1 LYIINIC
8 TKNASFFCA
17 IYIFLRFIYLDL
29 MSKNLVELI
38 LYDRSCYLSMTEK
51 MTAGFPAAC
60 IFNDMAECVER
71 NRHSMPVS
79 CLLFLQEFLY
89 PFEAYFK
96 CLCYLVLFV

>member
-1 LYIINIC
+1 
-8 TKNASFFCA
+8 
-17 IYIFLRFIYLDL
+17 

-51 MTAGFPAAC
+51 MTAGFPAAG
-60 IFNDMAECVER
+60 FFAL
-71 NRHSMPVS
+71 HSMPVS

-96 CLCYLVLFV
+96 CLCYLVLFVAFLIQAEYVPASFYSARFP